1 MLLSTLGFSVG
12 VIDGLMGLLFVG
24 SEMRALKEFEWEV
37 RNTRERALA
46 KNGIVK
52 TDSENSEIPFASER

>member
-1 MLLSTLGFSVG
+1 
-12 VIDGLMGLLFVG
+12 LFVG